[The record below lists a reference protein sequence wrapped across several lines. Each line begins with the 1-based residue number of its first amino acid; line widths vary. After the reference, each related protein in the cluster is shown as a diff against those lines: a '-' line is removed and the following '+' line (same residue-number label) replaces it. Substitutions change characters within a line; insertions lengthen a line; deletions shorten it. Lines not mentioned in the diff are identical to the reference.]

1 MVATL
6 SKRTRTRLLSL
17 ASRLDR
23 WAAGIRKY
31 CAARTPKRPR
41 KAESIS

>member
-1 MVATL
+1 MRRTL
-6 SKRTRTRLLSL
+6 SKSTRTRLLSL